1 MAELKMPELNSVI
14 VAGNLTKDPTFRE
27 TSNGTPVVNFHVAV
41 NRRYKDS
48 GNQWQED
55 VCYVGVVAWN
65 KLADSCKDRL
75 KKGSA
80 VLIDGELQSRTFKTE
95 DNRNRT
101 IVEIKAKRIQF
112 LNKLSRSG
120 EHKVIV
126 SPDAE
131 QKSDTSIT
139 NDKSDKAVT
148 NDKNIDNVTEV
159 NKTEDNATKDKAT
172 KDNATKDNA
181 TKDNATKDSYEDNS
195 FDKFLTDEE
204 SNLINE
210 DK

>member
-14 VAGNLTKDPTFRE
+14 VAGNLTKDPVFRQ
-27 TSNGTPVVNFHVAV
+27 TSNGTPVVNFHIAA

-48 GNQWQED
+48 SNQWQKD
-55 VCYVGVVAWN
+55 VCYVGIVAWN

-95 DNRNRT
+95 DGKNRT

-112 LNKLSRSG
+112 LNKAAKAGNG
-120 EHKVIV
+120 EDVV
-126 SPDAE
+126 VE
-131 QKSDTSIT
+131 SDEA
-139 NDKSDKAVT
+139 D
-148 NDKNIDNVTEV
+148 
-159 NKTEDNATKDKAT
+159 
-172 KDNATKDNA
+172 
-181 TKDNATKDSYEDNS
+181 YEDNS

-204 SNLINE
+204 SDLMK
-210 DK
+210 DKS